1 MASLADEIRLEKI
14 LEGGVRAFQDGKQV
28 RKGVPFP
35 DRGLQVRGMKTGT
48 STVGLIVSLRHG
60 EPAAGDEDGEDGLT
74 ESFVYWSQEFEF
86 YVATGA
92 INCL

>member
-1 MASLADEIRLEKI
+1 M
-14 LEGGVRAFQDGKQV
+14 

-74 ESFVYWSQEFEF
+74 ESFVYWS
-86 YVATGA
+86 
-92 INCL
+92 